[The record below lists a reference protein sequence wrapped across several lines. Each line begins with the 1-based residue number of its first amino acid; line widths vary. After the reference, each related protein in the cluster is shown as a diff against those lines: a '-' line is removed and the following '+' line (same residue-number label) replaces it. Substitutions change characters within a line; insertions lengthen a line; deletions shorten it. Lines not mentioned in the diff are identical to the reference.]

1 MSTSIK
7 TKSSTTKPR
16 CCSYCRETG
25 HNVQRCNSE
34 HFRTFEQ
41 MCLHQLQ
48 ELGDT
53 AFDRWFD
60 GYVALHTQLVKSFAV
75 RFCGMSMTTNL
86 PRCIAIVSLHMKQT
100 LRAELVERNNN
111 NLLLYNRDELLLMMF
126 ADIVSLIQE
135 EDEERAKRRFDLK
148 ATVASNETANDDTA
162 NDDTK
167 KEEEEDEQC
176 DICYENVNQA
186 AFVSLTCGHKYCK
199 TCMKSALRNVVL
211 GRRPEC
217 AFCRSPVEEICV
229 DNYAVREEFND
240 LLCL

>member
-1 MSTSIK
+1 
-7 TKSSTTKPR
+7 
-16 CCSYCRETG
+16 
-25 HNVQRCNSE
+25 
-34 HFRTFEQ
+34 
-41 MCLHQLQ
+41 
-48 ELGDT
+48 
-53 AFDRWFD
+53 
-60 GYVALHTQLVKSFAV
+60 
-75 RFCGMSMTTNL
+75 
-86 PRCIAIVSLHMKQT
+86 
-100 LRAELVERNNN
+100 
-111 NLLLYNRDELLLMMF
+111 MMF

-148 ATVASNETANDDTA
+148 ATVASNETANDETANDDTA
-162 NDDTK
+162 NDETK

-176 DICYENVNQA
+176 DICYETVNQA

-217 AFCRSPVEEICV
+217 AFCRSPIEEICV